1 MLTCNRGI
9 ELSHRPLLFSKDSL
23 SRLLGGLRV
32 GEGTVKKERKELV
45 SLSLSLFQRKKER
58 KKKDWYI
65 RLTSRLM
72 LPIHE
77 AERLTADD
85 LLLAHLV
92 EPR

>member
-32 GEGTVKKERKELV
+32 GEGTVKKEKN
-45 SLSLSLFQRKKER
+45 SSLSLFQRKKER